1 MFDKL
6 KFLPASLLKKKIIV
20 PVIVAGLGVFGV
32 VMPPAAVEGLA
43 LFVGAFI

>member
-1 MFDKL
+1 
-6 KFLPASLLKKKIIV
+6 
-20 PVIVAGLGVFGV
+20 LGVFGV